1 MKTCKTLCLLSFF
14 CFCCSPFLLAQTVVA
29 PYDILINEFM
39 PAPAANRLLPNVE
52 YIELYNR
59 SQNDIELNNFMI
71 INKPDTT
78 VLKQRTLKSN
88 AYVIIYTKNANVN
101 FREIDNTLDTIQ
113 VKKLGTL
120 SNPSDF
126 IYLLSSNGVVIDAAG
141 YDLTYYQNVNKAE
154 TGLALER
161 TRPNAPCN
169 STNWTP
175 SVNPRGGTPG
185 KRNSVVNDSI
195 DVTAPLIEQ
204 YYLKTDK
211 KISLTFNRSLNQ
223 NLLKMPSQYQIF
235 AVNNNDTTSLLTPKT
250 SKDAPNQSSNIIT
263 IKSVDTIISPL
274 FNTVELTLNSGLR
287 KDSLYKLIIK
297 PILKDC
303 QNLPIPLSIYSTLYL
318 QMFDKPIGNDLIINE
333 LLTNPETGGS
343 RFVEIFNR
351 SKKAFNIKNLQI
363 KDTTRNDVKPVSLD
377 FLLLPKQYV
386 VLTDKPSYVRS
397 RYNVPDSAKFNI
409 LKNKLP
415 TWNEASGNVS
425 ISLDTVTLD
434 NFNYTKSWHNP
445 LLATT
450 DGVSLERTNPYAT
463 SSEPSSWQ
471 SAAEKR
477 GFATP
482 AQRNSQY
489 RDLTLTPSV
498 SAAFWLEKDSF
509 SPDDDGFEDALLVR
523 YKLEK
528 RGGVANVKIFDS
540 NGRFVKSLSVNE
552 LLGAEGVLRWQG
564 ERTDGTKT
572 VVGIYILAI
581 DIIFSDGTTMRQK
594 LPCALTTQF

>member
-1 MKTCKTLCLLSFF
+1 MKTYKSLAFLFF
-14 CFCCSPFLLAQTVVA
+14 FLLFCGSFSWAQVK

-78 VLKQRTLKSN
+78 ILRQKTLKSN
-88 AYVIIYTKNANVN
+88 AYVIIYTKNASVN
-101 FREIDNTLDTIQ
+101 FREIDNTIDTIQ

-120 SNPSDF
+120 SNPSDM
-126 IYLLSSNGVVIDAAG
+126 IYLLSPSNIVIDAAG

-175 SVNPRGGTPG
+175 SVNSRGGTPG
-185 KRNSVVNDSI
+185 KRNSVVNDST
-195 DVTAPLIEQ
+195 DLTTPLIDQ

-211 KISLTFNRSLNQ
+211 RISLTFNRSVNQ

-235 AVNNNDTTSLLTPKT
+235 AVNNIDTTSLLTPRIT
-250 SKDAPNQSSNIIT
+250 TDAPVPSNNIIT
-263 IKSVDTIISPL
+263 VKSVDTIISPL
-274 FNTVELTLNSGLR
+274 FNTVELTLDSALR
-287 KDSLYKLIIK
+287 KGSLYKLVIK

-303 QNLPIPLSIYSTLYL
+303 QDLPIPLSIYSTLYL

-333 LLTNPETGGS
+333 ILVNPETGGS
-343 RFVEIFNR
+343 RFIEIYNR
-351 SKKAFNIKNLQI
+351 SKKAIDIKNLQI
-363 KDTTRNDVKPVSLD
+363 KDTTRNDVKSILLN

-386 VLTDKPSYVRS
+386 VLTEKPSYVRS

-409 LKNKLP
+409 LKSKVP

-425 ISLDTVTLD
+425 ISLDTVTFD
-434 NFNYTKSWHNP
+434 NLNYAKSLHNP

-450 DGVSLERTNPYAT
+450 DGVSLERTNPFAV
-463 SSEPSSWQ
+463 SAEPSNWQ

-477 GFATP
+477 SFATP
-482 AQRNSQY
+482 AQKNSQY
-489 RDLTLTPSV
+489 RDLQAPPSV

-509 SPDDDGFEDALLVR
+509 SPDDDGFEDALLIR
-523 YKLEK
+523 YQLDKK
-528 RGGVANVKIFDS
+528 GGVANVQVFDS
-540 NGRFVKSLSVNE
+540 NGRFVKSLTINE
-552 LLGAEGVLRWQG
+552 LLGTEGVLRWQG
-564 ERTDGTKT
+564 ERADGTKA
-572 VVGIYILAI
+572 VVGIYILVL
-581 DIIFSDGTTMRQK
+581 DLTFSDGTTARQK